1 MYSYEDRIRAVT
13 LYIQLGKRVAAT
25 IQQLGYPTKNS
36 LKSWHR
42 EYEQGRALK
51 TAVVRPPKFTAEQK
65 ARAVEHYLTHG
76 RCVAF
81 TIKAL
86 GYPGGPHFTLGF
98 KSSIP
103 GLGHACL
110 EHRRTSRS
118 TLRCSHCAHVKDASK
133 PLLTTLA
140 CVERRCTT
148 GAINY
153 WGQRLSHR

>member
-25 IQQLGYPTKNS
+25 IQQVGYPTKKS
-36 LKSWHR
+36 LESW
-42 EYEQGRALK
+42 
-51 TAVVRPPKFTAEQK
+51 
-65 ARAVEHYLTHG
+65 
-76 RCVAF
+76 
-81 TIKAL
+81 
-86 GYPGGPHFTLGF
+86 PHFTLGF

-148 GAINY
+148 FVFNY
-153 WGQRLSHR
+153 WCQWLSHR

>member
-1 MYSYEDRIRAVT
+1 MLDIRIAEAQQHVARELLQFVLRQGQRGDNFLRQGVGQPGAH
-13 LYIQLGKRVAAT
+13 LRVVDGVAHGFQAG
-25 IQQLGYPTKNS
+25 QQG
-36 LKSWHR
+36 HGHQR
-42 EYEQGRALK
+42 RMA
-51 TAVVRPPKFTAEQK
+51 
-65 ARAVEHYLTHG
+65 AVEDAHLALLVG
-76 RCVAF
+76 R
-81 TIKAL
+81 
-86 GYPGGPHFTLGF
+86 HFTLGF

-110 EHRRTSRS
+110 EHRRTSKS
-118 TLRCSHCAHVKDASK
+118 TLRCSHCAHVKEASK